1 MLVQIINKYHMKNF
15 YTDGIKLL
23 RSTLVVFRTLLA
35 EDLPDLAKFLNDN
48 LIPIDVFVPAWFQS
62 MFAGVDLNF
71 RIVVRIW
78 DMFFLEGLPFLYK
91 VSLALLE
98 MLKDVIL
105 QSGVEKA
112 MKILQL
118 RKGCTDT
125 LIDPTA
131 LIERATKIK
140 TRQSMDP
147 TNKEYHG

>member
-1 MLVQIINKYHMKNF
+1 MKNF

-48 LIPIDVFVPAWFQS
+48 LIPIDVFVPA
-62 MFAGVDLNF
+62 
-71 RIVVRIW
+71 
-78 DMFFLEGLPFLYK
+78 FLYK